1 MFYIIVYGQWGN
13 CIIGSDGQ
21 PTWELDNAILFKS
34 RTDAAQYINDNW
46 KQWGQEA
53 DCFRIYEK
61 GKEGK

>member
-21 PTWELDNAILFKS
+21 PTWELDNAMLFKS